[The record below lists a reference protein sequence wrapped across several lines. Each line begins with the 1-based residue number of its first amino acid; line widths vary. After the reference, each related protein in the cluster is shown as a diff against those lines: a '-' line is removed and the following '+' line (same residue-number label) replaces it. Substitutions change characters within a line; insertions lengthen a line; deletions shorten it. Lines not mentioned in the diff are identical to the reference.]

1 MIQTIGIIGAGF
13 AGVSSAKVLKSFGYD
28 VTVYEKEADVGGVW
42 SASRRYPGLTTQN
55 PRTTYELSDY
65 PMPKEW
71 PEWPYGEQVQEYI
84 QNYTEAFG
92 IAEDILLSTE
102 VTSAKLNREDETWT
116 VTATRGGADGQGEEL
131 VKTFDLLIAANGIF
145 SIPYIPPFEGAD
157 EFVSAGGEICHT
169 SQFNDPEYARDKNV
183 LVVGYGKSSCDVA
196 NATVG
201 ISKSTTMIAR
211 HLIWKIP
218 KMIGNVV
225 NLKYIFLTRMSEALF
240 PYIRMKGFEKF
251 LNGIGRPIRNGML
264 NSIEWTVERQLGLSN
279 VGLHPDKKLET
290 IARSTVS
297 MVTIGFYE
305 NISEGKLTVKKGS
318 EITALRPGKADL
330 STGETVPAD
339 MIVCGTGWQQWVPFL
354 DDDIMTKVT
363 DEEGNFRLYRSIIPL
378 GVPNLL
384 FNGYNS
390 SFFSQLNAEIGA
402 LWITEYIKGGVELPP
417 EDYMNKWIDERLAW
431 MTART
436 DGKHSKGTNIIPFS
450 VHQMDELLKDIDL
463 ELGAFT
469 RFKQWLAPVVGPD
482 FKNLTKRLQ
491 ARHGVAT

>member
-1 MIQTIGIIGAGF
+1 
-13 AGVSSAKVLKSFGYD
+13 
-28 VTVYEKEADVGGVW
+28 
-42 SASRRYPGLTTQN
+42 
-55 PRTTYELSDY
+55 
-65 PMPKEW
+65 
-71 PEWPYGEQVQEYI
+71 
-84 QNYTEAFG
+84 
-92 IAEDILLSTE
+92 
-102 VTSAKLNREDETWT
+102 
-116 VTATRGGADGQGEEL
+116 
-131 VKTFDLLIAANGIF
+131 
-145 SIPYIPPFEGAD
+145 
-157 EFVSAGGEICHT
+157 
-169 SQFNDPEYARDKNV
+169 
-183 LVVGYGKSSCDVA
+183 
-196 NATVG
+196 
-201 ISKSTTMIAR
+201 MIAR
-211 HLIWKIP
+211 NLIWKIP

-225 NLKYIFLTRMSEALF
+225 NLKYIFLTRVSEALF

-264 NSIEWTVERQLGLSN
+264 NSIEWTVERQLGLSK

-305 NISEGKLTVKKGS
+305 NIAEGKLTVKKGS
-318 EITALRPGKADL
+318 EITVLRSGEADL

-339 MIVCGTGWQQWVPFL
+339 MIVCGTGWQQLVPFL
-354 DDDIMTKVT
+354 DEDIMAKVT
-363 DEEGNFRLYRSIIPL
+363 DEEGNFRLYRSIVPL
-378 GVPNLL
+378 GVPRLL

-402 LWITEYIKGGVELPP
+402 LWITEYIKGGVELPS
-417 EDYMNKWIDERLAW
+417 DDDMNKWIDERLTW
-431 MTART
+431 MKART

-450 VHQMDELLKDIDL
+450 VHQMDELLQDIDL